1 MMTKGD
7 HKAGHVTE
15 TPDVSHIRNVEVTH
29 EMSDVDVKGILT
41 FVVGLTVM
49 TVLVYLLMLLM
60 FNVMNKQEVSKE
72 RKPSPMRLSEKE
84 RLPPEPRLQTAPG
97 FGVKATNGDRI
108 DLSLKAPQE
117 EYRVV
122 RKQWETILKEGPRD
136 QNGKVVGLS
145 IDDAMKKVLEGNGLP
160 SRSQEDFAR
169 FTVQTP
175 TAASSGRMTAKG
187 KQ

>member
-1 MMTKGD
+1 MTEHN

-41 FVVGLTVM
+41 FVVGLTVL
-49 TVLVYLLMLLM
+49 TVVVYLLMLLM
-60 FNVMNKQEVSKE
+60 FNVMNKREASKE
-72 RKPSPMRLSEKE
+72 RKPSPMRLSEAE
-84 RLPPEPRLQTAPG
+84 RLPPEPRLQVAKG
-97 FGVKATNGDRI
+97 FGVKATNGDTI

-117 EYRVV
+117 EYQVV
-122 RKQWETILKEGPRD
+122 RKQWEAVLTEGPRD
-136 QNGKVVGLS
+136 QNGKVVGLPIS
-145 IDDAMKKVLEGNGLP
+145 DAMKKILEGNGLA
-160 SRSQEDFAR
+160 SRSQEDFSNYI
-169 FTVQTP
+169 VQTP

>member
-1 MMTKGD
+1 
-7 HKAGHVTE
+7 
-15 TPDVSHIRNVEVTH
+15 
-29 EMSDVDVKGILT
+29 
-41 FVVGLTVM
+41 
-49 TVLVYLLMLLM
+49 
-60 FNVMNKQEVSKE
+60 
-72 RKPSPMRLSEKE
+72 MRLSEKE

-122 RKQWETILKEGPRD
+122 RKQWETILKEGPKD

-160 SRSQEDFAR
+160 SRSPEGNSPGASDFSHYAAR
-169 FTVQTP
+169 TP
-175 TAASSGRMTAKG
+175 TTASSGRMTEKG